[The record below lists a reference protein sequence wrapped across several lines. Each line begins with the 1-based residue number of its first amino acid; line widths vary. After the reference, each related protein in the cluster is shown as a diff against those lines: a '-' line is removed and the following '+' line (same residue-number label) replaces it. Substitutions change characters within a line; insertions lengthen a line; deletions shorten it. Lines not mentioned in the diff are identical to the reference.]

1 MDDMNEGGADDQ
13 GTENIVDEL
22 DAIPDATVHQKSR
35 FSSLIM
41 KGKVKTSLIMKGKV
55 KTRGRPI
62 RKTKQ
67 LTFNKTAVDKNT

>member
-35 FSSLIM
+35 FLSLIM
-41 KGKVKTSLIMKGKV
+41 KGKVE
-55 KTRGRPI
+55 TRGRPK

-67 LTFNKTAVDKNT
+67 LTINKTAADKKT